1 MNAPLGEAYP
11 KEQARLRVILGH
23 YKEIGLAGCIGVMLI
38 ESSLQAADE
47 AAISGDVAAM
57 IAAFEDMQT
66 YTG

>member
-1 MNAPLGEAYP
+1 MNASLGEAYP

-23 YKEIGLAGCIGVMLI
+23 YKEIGPAGRIGAMLI